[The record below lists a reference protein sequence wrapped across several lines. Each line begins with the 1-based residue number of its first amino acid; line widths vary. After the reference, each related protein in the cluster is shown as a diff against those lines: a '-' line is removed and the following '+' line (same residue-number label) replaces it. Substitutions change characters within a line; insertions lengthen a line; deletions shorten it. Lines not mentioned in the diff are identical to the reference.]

1 MSFKCKMKH
10 LSVFLIT
17 SFALCLFSCK
27 KEKQIRQDCFEG
39 FTAQR
44 QLTDAAAIIKM
55 IDETYF
61 IMEEGTYDE
70 RLFPC
75 NLPDKFKKKWSDY
88 KGKWHG
94 VCFCKCSTR
103 SGLYQRFGHFSDL
116 GAMTRRDSHLNCMKR
131 PGSVK
136 TISCQIHSYKIIL
149 IIKF

>member
-75 NLPDKFKKKWSDY
+75 NLPDKFKKNDLTIK
-88 KGKWHG
+88 
-94 VCFCKCSTR
+94 V
-103 SGLYQRFGHFSDL
+103 SGTVYAFAS
-116 GAMTRRDSHLNCMKR
+116 AP
-131 PGSVK
+131 PGPVY
-136 TISCQIHSYKIIL
+136 TNGLVISAISER
-149 IIKF
+149 